1 MLRKIT
7 YRLYPTVGQAQS
19 LDRMFESH
27 RVLYNAAL
35 EQRVT
40 AYRMCGGSVSF
51 KEQCRGLTEL
61 RAAMPEW
68 AELNAQSEQVTLKR
82 VDLAYA
88 AFFRRVRDGAA
99 KAGFPRFKSARRF
112 SGWGYKSHGDGWALK
127 PGPDWRH
134 GRIRLSG
141 VGEVKVRGKARTPDG
156 TPKTCEILRKGSK
169 WYVSVT
175 VECEPK
181 RSSGGELVAYDWG
194 CEHFL
199 TFDDGTTVANPRWF
213 RKAEGRLA
221 DLERSKARKVK
232 FSKNWWKVVDQIG
245 VVYRKVAECRKDF
258 LHKES
263 AKIVDRAYLIGT
275 EQLAVSNMVK
285 SSRGTV
291 DDPGTNVAAKSGLAK
306 SILDGSPGRF
316 NAMVQAKAEE
326 AALPF
331 IETPTRRVAP
341 SQHCPECGTKRK
353 KTLDVRRHECECGAS
368 MPRDQAA
375 ALIMAEY
382 ALWETGRRRW
392 QHNHQFRSGREPSQ
406 RARSRETPPI
416 AA

>member
-1 MLRKIT
+1 M
-7 YRLYPTVGQAQS
+7 
-19 LDRMFESH
+19 H
-27 RVLYNAAL
+27 
-35 EQRVT
+35 
-40 AYRMCGGSVSF
+40 
-51 KEQCRGLTEL
+51 
-61 RAAMPEW
+61 
-68 AELNAQSEQVTLKR
+68 
-82 VDLAYA
+82 
-88 AFFRRVRDGAA
+88 DGAA

-112 SGWGYKSHGDGWALK
+112 SGWGHKSHGDGWTVK
-127 PGPDWRH
+127 PGPDWKH

-156 TPKTCEILRKGSK
+156 TPKTCEIMRKGSK

-213 RKAEGRLA
+213 RKAEARLA
-221 DLERSKARKVK
+221 ELERSKARKV
-232 FSKNWWKVVDQIG
+232 SLGRPQLTPIDWWKVVDQIG
-245 VVYRKVAECRKDF
+245 VVHRKVAECRKDF

-275 EQLAVSNMVK
+275 EQLSVSNMVK

-291 DDPGTNVAAKSGLAK
+291 GTPGTNVAAKSGLSK
-306 SILDGSPGRF
+306 SILDGSPSRF
-316 NAMVQAKAEE
+316 NKMVKAKAEE

-353 KTLDVRRHECECGAS
+353 KTLDVRHHECECGAS
-368 MPRDQAA
+368 MSRDQAA

-392 QHNHQFRSGREPSQ
+392 RHNNQSRSGRGPSQ